1 MPMFTP
7 GSYWRPILAGVKD
20 TNESA
25 RPLLCRLG
33 IHRPCMKELAW
44 LVRCLRCPYFW
55 RER

>member
-7 GSYWRPILAGVKD
+7 GSYWRPTLAGVKD

-33 IHRPCMKELAW
+33 IHRPCMKERAW

-55 RER
+55 GER